1 MQTGISIIPC
11 RIWFFL
17 TTLPGSGTY
26 SGSPFSPPS
35 GHPAHR
41 VFLNQVYSGILY
53 NRSGVS
59 VAVTEQ
65 QERLL
70 FTPGKIIFGPLR
82 NIRGDLVPV
91 TRAVIFCNVDGI
103 LYDEKEPADV
113 GRVVVP

>member
-1 MQTGISIIPC
+1 M
-11 RIWFFL
+11 
-17 TTLPGSGTY
+17 
-26 SGSPFSPPS
+26 
-35 GHPAHR
+35 
-41 VFLNQVYSGILY
+41 FLNQVYSGILY